1 MENKLLNK
9 LKKSELICYS
19 ASIFVSVVGIVFVIL
34 GIVGSNI
41 SQNSQLAKIQLG
53 FNWRWIGLILI
64 GAAVIFA
71 LIILLVNAHKSDRI
85 IEKETR
91 RKQRLTAM
99 MSDASKEENTVY
111 VDNGK
116 LVNPTH
122 TIIDKEDDP
131 SLKPT
136 GAKEM

>member
-1 MENKLLNK
+1 ME
-9 LKKSELICYS
+9 KKYKVSSIIKEIICYS
-19 ASIFVSVVGIVFVIL
+19 ISGFIALVGVVFLIL
-34 GIVGSNI
+34 GIVGANI
-41 SQNSQLAKIQLG
+41 SQKSTLAKIQEN
-53 FNWRWIGLILI
+53 FSWRWIGLILI
-64 GAAVIFA
+64 GVAVIFA
-71 LIILLVNAHKSDRI
+71 LIVLLVSARKVDRV
-85 IEKETR
+85 IEREQR

-99 MSDASKEENTVY
+99 MSDANKEENTVY
-111 VDNGK
+111 VENGK